1 MIKVARV
8 KKQTIFIQFRPLL
21 SYHFGHDL
29 RGCTVG
35 TTMGILTEIVEVVFP
50 QISSPN
56 PVEMPIVVYGR
67 LLHLPLR

>member
-50 QISSPN
+50 
-56 PVEMPIVVYGR
+56 
-67 LLHLPLR
+67 